1 MGLSTKGLDKDSGG
15 FDMQKLSALLW
26 KEIQELIP
34 PTIFFFIAFNL
45 LAFTNALNLKQYGIS
60 LSTFAIATLGA
71 LVVGKVVLITDK
83 LPFINQFP
91 DKPLIYN
98 VVWKTIIYA
107 LAAFLIRYLE
117 RLIHFLFQYGSLSS
131 ANRHLFEEV
140 VWPHFWAIQI
150 WLLVLL
156 FLYCGLRELIR
167 VVGRHTVVEMFFGRK
182 V

>member
-1 MGLSTKGLDKDSGG
+1 MK
-15 FDMQKLSALLW
+15 KLAAVLR

-45 LAFTNALNLKQYGIS
+45 LAFTNALNLKQYGVS
-60 LSTFAIATLGA
+60 LSTFGVATLGA

-83 LPFINQFP
+83 LRFINQFP

-98 VVWKTIIYA
+98 VVWKTLIYA

-117 RLIHFLFQYGSLSS
+117 RLIHFLSRYGSLSS
-131 ANRHLFEEV
+131 ANHHLFEEV
-140 VWPHFWAIQI
+140 IWPHFWAIQI

-156 FLYCGLRELIR
+156 FLYCGFRELIR
-167 VVGRHTVVEMFFGRK
+167 VVGRHTVIKMFFGRK